1 VTNVKHTLRRALAA
15 LLALFVV
22 TLPLGSALAAAPH
35 GAPAAVHA
43 EAEEGAEAHGAADA
57 HAGAAAHGEHG
68 SCAAHGKT
76 RPCAAEDHH
85 WWLGKEL
92 IPVSV
97 REQLA
102 EVLGTQFIFGDTPQ
116 QVDVGHIFMAL
127 IVFFIGIGLAL
138 AARRKMAGQVL
149 PPRTLGAA
157 ALFDIVMDALM
168 GIMESMMPRERA
180 LKYLPLMTSIA
191 IFILLSN
198 LLGLIPGFM
207 PPTSNLNTT
216 FALGALA
223 FLFYNYQGIKAQ
235 GLVNYVKHFM
245 GPIPALAPLM
255 LPIELVSHFVRPL
268 SLAIRLAGNM
278 FGDHQVVFVFL
289 SFAIPLIPLPI
300 MALGLLVCLIQ
311 TVVFTMLFIV
321 YVALATAHHDHEDHA
336 HHAEGAGHGHDHG
349 AHAHAH

>member
-1 VTNVKHTLRRALAA
+1 MKNVKHLLRPSLAA
-15 LLALFVV
+15 IVALLLV
-22 TLPLGSALAAAPH
+22 TLPLGVALASGGEDAHALK
-35 GAPAAVHA
+35 A
-43 EAEEGAEAHGAADA
+43 EAEGEATHAGAEHGGCDAHGA
-57 HAGAAAHGEHG
+57 
-68 SCAAHGKT
+68 T

-85 WWLGKEL
+85 WWLGKVLLPVEL
-92 IPVSV
+92 RQKI
-97 REQLA
+97 A
-102 EVLGTQFIFGDTPQ
+102 DAMGKQFIFGDEPQ
-116 QVDVGHIFMAL
+116 QIDVGHIFMGL
-127 IVFFIGIGLAL
+127 IILFIGLGLAF
-138 AARRKMAGQVL
+138 AARRKVAGQIL

-180 LKYLPLMTSIA
+180 LKYLPLMTSVA
-191 IFILLSN
+191 VFILLSN
-198 LLGLIPGFM
+198 LLGLVPGFT
-207 PPTSNLNTT
+207 PPTQNLNTT

-223 FLFYNYQGIKAQ
+223 FLFYNYEGIKAQ
-235 GLVNYVKHFM
+235 GVVGYVKHFM

-321 YVALATAHHDHEDHA
+321 YVSLATAHHDHDDHG
-336 HHAEGAGHGHDHG
+336 HAGDEAGHGHAHG
-349 AHAHAH
+349 AHAPAH